1 MVDFES
7 PLFIRLATK
16 RSNVLE
22 RMLSKP
28 SQFRPE
34 AIKLAE
40 YILEKRKESPDYDSY
55 SLHDLIDA
63 RNHINEE
70 KFPVRTHYLDL
81 QISTRKRKDYGA
93 SKEEKNRAKKD
104 AIKFNPRLSVTIKKG
119 ENKPDEETEI
129 SLEDF
134 KEYLIDPQYNE
145 YIVVEDYSV
154 KLFIHFDFDKNR
166 YGFFFSYFDKNEQK
180 TYDSIVHGFSKQY
193 SISLLKNFLE
203 KGKSELNQIEW
214 KVLKKRSFLSLTIF
228 IAFLVLYFIIP
239 LVVKYE
245 IRFISQYISNYLDI
259 IRVASIYFLV
269 VILSYNVFT
278 ERNQFKHFNKLSGRE
293 KIDTVMSL
301 VITIFFVLLIYY
313 GKFDIFIK

>member
-1 MVDFES
+1 
-7 PLFIRLATK
+7 
-16 RSNVLE
+16 
-22 RMLSKP
+22 
-28 SQFRPE
+28 
-34 AIKLAE
+34 
-40 YILEKRKESPDYDSY
+40 
-55 SLHDLIDA
+55 
-63 RNHINEE
+63 
-70 KFPVRTHYLDL
+70 
-81 QISTRKRKDYGA
+81 
-93 SKEEKNRAKKD
+93 
-104 AIKFNPRLSVTIKKG
+104 
-119 ENKPDEETEI
+119 
-129 SLEDF
+129 
-134 KEYLIDPQYNE
+134 
-145 YIVVEDYSV
+145 
-154 KLFIHFDFDKNR
+154 
-166 YGFFFSYFDKNEQK
+166 SYFDKNEQK